1 MYQKCQISHV
11 LKLKN
16 DNCVKQCLS
25 FLRSPSCITSIRI
38 ENNVS
43 KKDLSSDSLL
53 YILQT
58 QRSSIQLHTYDSLE
72 HYFCPALLP
81 QLIMN
86 LNVYL
91 LDEAHLASLDQSQR
105 PKFIFKWIQKLN
117 KKLDATLK
125 NLSNTNVDQESEWLR
140 IETVNT

>member
-1 MYQKCQISHV
+1 MTDLRRESPEKFGVGLYMDQPDITLLKCKS
-11 LKLKN
+11 L
-16 DNCVKQCLS
+16 VK
-25 FLRSPSCITSIRI
+25 I
-38 ENNVS
+38 
-43 KKDLSSDSLL
+43 L
-53 YILQT
+53 YLQQPWT
-58 QRSSIQLHTYDSLE
+58 
-72 HYFCPALLP
+72 YFCPALLS

-140 IETVNT
+140 IETVNIWSFLCINWNQILKPNNQNPK

>member
-1 MYQKCQISHV
+1 M
-11 LKLKN
+11 
-16 DNCVKQCLS
+16 
-25 FLRSPSCITSIRI
+25 RRESPEKFRIGLYMDQPNITS
-38 ENNVS
+38 NF
-43 KKDLSSDSLL
+43 
-53 YILQT
+53 
-58 QRSSIQLHTYDSLE
+58 TYDSLE
-72 HYFCPALLP
+72 HNFCSALLP
-81 QLIMN
+81 QLTMN

-140 IETVNT
+140 IETVNIICANLFLLFFHYYFSPTNRTFPIL

>member
-1 MYQKCQISHV
+1 MRRESPEKFRVGLYMDQPDITA
-11 LKLKN
+11 
-16 DNCVKQCLS
+16 LS
-25 FLRSPSCITSIRI
+25 IIFVQLLCIVSALPS
-38 ENNVS
+38 
-43 KKDLSSDSLL
+43 
-53 YILQT
+53 
-58 QRSSIQLHTYDSLE
+58 
-72 HYFCPALLP
+72 

-125 NLSNTNVDQESEWLR
+125 NLSKTFYVIFL
-140 IETVNT
+140 TTKLVYLT

>member
-1 MYQKCQISHV
+1 
-11 LKLKN
+11 
-16 DNCVKQCLS
+16 
-25 FLRSPSCITSIRI
+25 
-38 ENNVS
+38 
-43 KKDLSSDSLL
+43 
-53 YILQT
+53 
-58 QRSSIQLHTYDSLE
+58 
-72 HYFCPALLP
+72 
-81 QLIMN
+81 MN

-140 IETVNT
+140 IETVNVICGNFFLLFFHYSLAITNEQNFPYALTL

>member
-1 MYQKCQISHV
+1 MRRESPEKFRVGLYMDQPDITLLKCQ
-11 LKLKN
+11 
-16 DNCVKQCLS
+16 
-25 FLRSPSCITSIRI
+25 
-38 ENNVS
+38 
-43 KKDLSSDSLL
+43 SLL
-53 YILQT
+53 TTGL
-58 QRSSIQLHTYDSLE
+58 SI
-72 HYFCPALLP
+72 FFPALLS

-125 NLSNTNVDQESEWLR
+125 NLSNTNVDQETEWLR
-140 IETVNT
+140 IETVHIICAYLFFLFFH

>member
-1 MYQKCQISHV
+1 M
-11 LKLKN
+11 
-16 DNCVKQCLS
+16 
-25 FLRSPSCITSIRI
+25 RRESPEKFRIGLYMDQPNIT
-38 ENNVS
+38 
-43 KKDLSSDSLL
+43 
-53 YILQT
+53 
-58 QRSSIQLHTYDSLE
+58 LHTSNFTYDSLE
-72 HYFCPALLP
+72 HNFCSALLP
-81 QLIMN
+81 QLTMN

-140 IETVNT
+140 IETVNIICGNLFLLFFHYSLAITNEQNFPYPLTH